1 LLYISKNAVEENMKK
16 PKKCPKC
23 NSPDDIIPI
32 KYGYPYSEMKYDWA
46 AGKIELGGCRVEP
59 GNPDW
64 RCKKCNH
71 RW

>member
-1 LLYISKNAVEENMKK
+1 MKDVVDEKTRK

-23 NSPDDIIPI
+23 NSTDEIIPI
-32 KYGYPYSEMKYDWA
+32 KYGLPSPDMQYEWA
-46 AGKIELGGCRVEP
+46 AGKIELGGCLVEP
-59 GNPDW
+59 GNPHW